1 MTTTQP
7 PNSGAFNASAI
18 ENEARSKARTYSNI
32 NDCCPYPFQS
42 GAGLIFSAAF
52 QEERDWLTRRP
63 TVNAQARS

>member
-18 ENEARSKARTYSNI
+18 ENEARSKARTYSDI

-42 GAGLIFSAAF
+42 KEGRAFSAAF
-52 QEERDWLTRRP
+52 QEERDWLTKRP
-63 TVNAQARS
+63 AVNAQARS